1 MERMVDFMKEY
12 KVALLVEF
20 ESGVFNVLVNAKSK
34 KEAEIIAKN
43 KLIHSYPVFKNE
55 KIMIYDAVALF

>member
-1 MERMVDFMKEY
+1 MKEY

-20 ESGVFNVLVNAKSK
+20 ESGVFNIFVNAKSK

-43 KLIHSYPVFKNE
+43 KLIHSYPILKM
-55 KIMIYDAVALF
+55 KK

>member
-1 MERMVDFMKEY
+1 MKEY

-34 KEAEIIAKN
+34 KEAELKNITIKDIIIKN
-43 KLIHSYPVFKNE
+43 KRKVKRWL
-55 KIMIYDAVALF
+55 L

>member
-1 MERMVDFMKEY
+1 MKEY

-20 ESGVFNVLVNAKSK
+20 ESGVFNIFVNAKSK

-43 KLIHSYPVFKNE
+43 KLIHSYPIFKNE
-55 KIMIYDAVALF
+55 KINVYDTVAI

>member
-1 MERMVDFMKEY
+1 MKEY

-20 ESGVFNVLVNAKSK
+20 ESGVFNIFVNAKSK

-43 KLIHSYPVFKNE
+43 KLIHSYPIFKNE
-55 KIMIYDAVALF
+55 KINVYDTVVI

>member
-1 MERMVDFMKEY
+1 MKEY

-20 ESGVFNVLVNAKSK
+20 ESGVFNVFVNAKSK

-55 KIMIYDAVALF
+55 KIMIYDAVAL

>member
-1 MERMVDFMKEY
+1 MKEY

-20 ESGVFNVLVNAKSK
+20 ESGVFNILVNAKSK

-43 KLIHSYPVFKNE
+43 KLIHSYSIFKNE
-55 KIMIYDAVALF
+55 KINVYDTVAI